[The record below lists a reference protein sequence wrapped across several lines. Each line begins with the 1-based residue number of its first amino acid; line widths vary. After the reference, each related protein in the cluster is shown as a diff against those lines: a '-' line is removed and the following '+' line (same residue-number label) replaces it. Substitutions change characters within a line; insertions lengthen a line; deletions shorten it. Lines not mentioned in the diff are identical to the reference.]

1 MQPPWVAHN
10 SLICRFPSSRRNT
23 PEEHDETMS
32 AAEQDPDT
40 DALMANPNTHSPSPD
55 GETQHNRE
63 THPYDISSFSSYR
76 QSCSLSAGFPHPTPF
91 PSHNEAAWLHSSRAS
106 SGSGYPTS
114 LPSRLT
120 MKDYS
125 SWSEDGGHF
134 RSLPGRECSLEQP
147 LSLHSNPPTRHHCL
161 SPYACSPQGAPCCAQ
176 CPPEGFNRA
185 PGANPHWPFFSPHGP
200 YYAAG
205 APHPG
210 FSQSRS
216 QKSAAQEKPPAHS
229 ASLSLEQRRVFV
241 TYEADNDNHVKEV
254 INFVALLRHNGF
266 DTHID
271 IFEQQ
276 FRSIST
282 IDFMERFLTEK
293 EYLIIII
300 ISPKY
305 YDTVTAFPVG
315 LEHDQR
321 TCNTVYI
328 HKQLQNEFIQNGS
341 KNFSV
346 MSQTGSRTHTCSA
359 GRVTAMTSCGG

>member
-1 MQPPWVAHN
+1 MQPTWVAHN

-40 DALMANPNTHSPSPD
+40 DALMANPNTHSLSSGLPD
-55 GETQHNRE
+55 GETQHDRE

-91 PSHNEAAWLHSSRAS
+91 PSHNEAAWLHGSRAS

-114 LPSRLT
+114 LPSCLT

-176 CPPEGFNRA
+176 CPPEGFNRL
-185 PGANPHWPFFSPHGP
+185 PNPHWPFFSPHGP
-200 YYAAG
+200 YYPAG

-282 IDFMERFLTEK
+282 IDFMERFLTES
-293 EYLIIII
+293 
-300 ISPKY
+300 ISSSSSSAPNTTTQSRPSLRAWSTTSGPATPSTFTNSSSTNSSRMGARISVSCPKL
-305 YDTVTAFPVG
+305 AP
-315 LEHDQR
+315 EH
-321 TCNTVYI
+321 T
-328 HKQLQNEFIQNGS
+328 
-341 KNFSV
+341 
-346 MSQTGSRTHTCSA
+346 
-359 GRVTAMTSCGG
+359 RVWLAA

>member
-282 IDFMERFLTEK
+282 IDFMERFLTES
-293 EYLIIII
+293 
-300 ISPKY
+300 ISSSSSSAP
-305 YDTVTAFPVG
+305 
-315 LEHDQR
+315 
-321 TCNTVYI
+321 NTTTRSRPS
-328 HKQLQNEFIQNGS
+328 LWAWSTTSAPATPSTFTNS
-341 KNFSV
+341 
-346 MSQTGSRTHTCSA
+346 SRTNSSRMGARISVSCPKLAPEHT
-359 GRVTAMTSCGG
+359 RVRLAA